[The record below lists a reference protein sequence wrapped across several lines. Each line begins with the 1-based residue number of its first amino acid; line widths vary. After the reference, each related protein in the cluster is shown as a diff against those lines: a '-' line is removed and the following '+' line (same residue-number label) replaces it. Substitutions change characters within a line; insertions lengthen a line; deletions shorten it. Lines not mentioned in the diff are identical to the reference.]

1 MDRRS
6 SGYQIAGRCTKQSSV
21 SKWLLWMVLASATGS
36 PIGALA
42 ILIVV
47 WWTVDR
53 FTTRILPDP
62 VRGFLRWQRV
72 GQLERTLANNP
83 NDRRA
88 RAELA
93 DIFVQQRRWSKAAEL
108 LRSLIELEDEPVG
121 TLYLFALAS
130 AGLKQWDQAERVLLA
145 AKKEEPDFRGGELDL
160 ALGRVRLA
168 KGELRGAE
176 ESLRAFCEKR
186 RSTVEGRVLL
196 AKVREQSGD
205 AAGAVK
211 LREEAWAEYASAS
224 PAHRRRDRWF
234 AYRAKPSRPI
244 VLGCAAMF
252 VIVGFAFYGAP
263 RVRAAVKTAMH
274 SEVAPDQALED
285 EEP

>member
-1 MDRRS
+1 M
-6 SGYQIAGRCTKQSSV
+6 
-21 SKWLLWMVLASATGS
+21 SKWLLWMVLASLTGS
-36 PIGALA
+36 PIGAAA
-42 ILIVV
+42 ILIIA
-47 WWTVDR
+47 WWTIDR

-108 LRSLIELEDEPVG
+108 LRPLVERDDEPVV

-130 AGLKQWDQAERVLLA
+130 AGLKQWEQAERVLLA
-145 AKKEEPDFRGGELDL
+145 AKKEEPDFRGGELEL
-160 ALGRVRLA
+160 ALGRVRLS
-168 KGELRGAE
+168 KGDLRGAE

-186 RSTVEGRVLL
+186 RFTVEGRVLL
-196 AKVREQSGD
+196 AKVREKSGD
-205 AAGAVK
+205 VAGAVK
-211 LREEAWAEYASAS
+211 LREEAWAEYASAA

-234 AYRAKPSRPI
+234 AYQAKPSRPI
-244 VLGCAAMF
+244 VLGCAALF
-252 VIVGFAFYGAP
+252 VVVGFAFYGAP
-263 RVRAAVKTAMH
+263 RVRSVLQTTLRSDVGAGEAAGGVIEGEDSAGG
-274 SEVAPDQALED
+274 ELED
-285 EEP
+285 GRR